1 MRSAGRHRE
10 PVVLDEISED
20 RATRSFSTKAIIAF
34 AALLG
39 AGSVGTAFGA
49 APPAP
54 AAPLEVLK
62 PLPPKVKTV
71 VKSSAE
77 GILGQPVEDPKGQTI
92 GNVVDV
98 LIDPE
103 GRPQAAV
110 VEFTGFF
117 GLGNRDVA
125 VDWRALHFSVQND
138 QILIRVGLEP
148 VALKAMPPY
157 KPAAESVPVA
167 TSAVHVTA
175 GSP

>member
-1 MRSAGRHRE
+1 MRSFGPYGAS
-10 PVVLDEISED
+10 VVLDQPWEG
-20 RATRSFSTKAIIAF
+20 RATRLCNTGAMIAVAALIGAVPVGFAF
-34 AALLG
+34 AA
-39 AGSVGTAFGA
+39 T
-49 APPAP
+49 PPSP
-54 AAPLEVLK
+54 APLEVLK

-77 GILGQPVEDPKGQTI
+77 GILGQPVEDAKGQTI

-125 VDWRALHFSVQND
+125 VDWRALHFSVRND

-157 KPAAESVPVA
+157 KPAAQSVPVA
-167 TSAVHVTA
+167 TPAVHVST

>member
-1 MRSAGRHRE
+1 MRSVRPYGKPIVPDE
-10 PVVLDEISED
+10 PWEG
-20 RATRSFSTKAIIAF
+20 RATRLFNTEAMIAVAALMGAVPAGAAF
-34 AALLG
+34 A
-39 AGSVGTAFGA
+39 S
-49 APPAP
+49 APPSP
-54 AAPLEVLK
+54 TAPLEALK
-62 PLPPKVKTV
+62 SLPPRVKTV

-77 GILGQPVEDPKGQTI
+77 GILGQPVEDAKGQTI

-125 VDWRALHFSVQND
+125 VDWRALHFSVLNN

-157 KPAAESVPVA
+157 KPAAQSVPVA
-167 TSAVHVTA
+167 TPAVHVSA